1 MTDYTSRKKKYLL
14 FHIFFC
20 NKIFPTPSHRNRK
33 QNSPRFAIILPGRL
47 DSKDYPHITSHAQSL
62 ADHEYL
68 AVSFDPPGTWESPG
82 PIEDFTTTNYLK
94 AVNELIEYYG
104 NKPTLLVG
112 HSRGGAV
119 AQLASTN
126 PAVTAVILLMASY
139 EFASEPNKED
149 LERGYILEYRPFP
162 PNSKETGKK
171 EYKLPLSYIEDGKK
185 YLPYTVLKKFKGP
198 KLLISATHDEWT
210 EPEEVVEVF
219 EQLSEP
225 KMYFEIDSPHD
236 YKDNPEV
243 IAEVNQKIGEFL
255 EENNI

>member
-1 MTDYTSRKKKYLL
+1 MNLIQPPSFSLSTLEKG
-14 FHIFFC
+14 
-20 NKIFPTPSHRNRK
+20 NK
-33 QNSPRFAIILPGRL
+33 NSSKLALILPGRL
-47 DSKDYPHITSHAQSL
+47 DSKDYTHIVSHTELLSTL
-62 ADHEYL
+62 GYL
-68 AVSFDPPGTWESPG
+68 AVAFDPPGTWESPG

-104 NKPTLLVG
+104 NRPTLLVG

-139 EFASEPNKED
+139 EFASEPSKED

-185 YLPYTVLKKFKGP
+185 YLPYTVLKEFKGP
-198 KLLISATHDEWT
+198 KLLISAAHDEWT

-236 YKDNPEV
+236 YKDNPRV
-243 IAEVNQKIGEFL
+243 IKEVNQRIKEFL
-255 EENNI
+255 TKNS